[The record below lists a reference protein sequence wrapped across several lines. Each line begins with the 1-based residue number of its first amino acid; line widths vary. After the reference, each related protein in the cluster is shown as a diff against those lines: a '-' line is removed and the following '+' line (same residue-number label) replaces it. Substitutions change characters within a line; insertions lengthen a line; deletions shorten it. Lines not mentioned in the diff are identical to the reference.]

1 MKILMA
7 ESLLSEPELRLWICH
22 VTRLLYTLAGTS
34 VGVTRSDAHWPRHAR
49 CAKKWHRGLVE
60 AENLGDEAV
69 TATLIEDPDL
79 HDHLMKSLYET

>member
-1 MKILMA
+1 MKVLMA
-7 ESLLSEPELRLWICH
+7 ESLLSEPELRLCATLGSSYI
-22 VTRLLYTLAGTS
+22 LSLAG
-34 VGVTRSDAHWPRHAR
+34 RSELHALMR
-49 CAKKWHRGLVE
+49 IGQGRSLRENWHRGLVE